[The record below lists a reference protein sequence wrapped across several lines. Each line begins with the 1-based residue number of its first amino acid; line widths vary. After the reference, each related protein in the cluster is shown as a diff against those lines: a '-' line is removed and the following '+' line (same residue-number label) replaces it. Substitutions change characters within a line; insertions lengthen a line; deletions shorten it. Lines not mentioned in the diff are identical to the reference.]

1 MKNRIVTW
9 IKDWAETA
17 ECFAWVIAATS
28 VIYGSALAWH
38 EGYHRW
44 GLFALTLIAGVLMQ
58 CGVNL
63 CNVYDGWT
71 KGQDQQK
78 DTFGD
83 IDNPLVQ
90 GRIKLEHVRN
100 GAIGAFTV
108 ASLIGFY
115 LAYVCGWPILVF
127 GLIGLI
133 GGRSYTGGPL
143 SYKEA
148 GLGPIIVL
156 FLMGHLM
163 ILPSY
168 FIQSGHFA
176 WWVVL
181 AATPVSMLISMV
193 MQAND
198 IRDVEDDI
206 KTGVRSM
213 ATRLGRRGALG
224 LYAGMWIGAYAI
236 QGLCVSQGYLP
247 YTSALTVLLW
257 PQLFK
262 MAKTYSDPQVSRE
275 NIVALEKMSAQLHL
289 KYGLLNIIALLLPW

>member
-1 MKNRIVTW
+1 MGIKAK

-17 ECFAWVIAATS
+17 ECFAWVVSAVS
-28 VIYGSALAWH
+28 VTFGSALAWH
-38 EGYHRW
+38 RGHCHL
-44 GLFALTLIAGVLMQ
+44 GLFALTLVAGVLMQ

-63 CNVYDGWT
+63 CNVYDGWV
-71 KGQDQQK
+71 KGQDQEK
-78 DTFGD
+78 NTFGD
-83 IDNPLVQ
+83 CDNPLVQ
-90 GRIKLEHVRN
+90 GRISLENVKR
-100 GAIGAFTV
+100 GAIGAFTI

-115 LAYVCGWPILVF
+115 LAYRCGWPILVF

-156 FLMGHLM
+156 ILMGHLM

-168 FIQSGHFA
+168 FIQNGTFE
-176 WWVVL
+176 WWPAL
-181 AATPVSMLISMV
+181 AGTPIALLISMV

-213 ATRLGRRGALG
+213 ATRLGRKGALK
-224 LYAGMWIGAYAI
+224 LYAGMWISAFAI
-236 QGLCVSQGYLP
+236 QAYCVHLGLLP
-247 YTSALTVLLW
+247 YTSAATVVLW
-257 PQLFK
+257 PVLFK
-262 MAKTYSDPQVSRE
+262 MARQFSGAEFTRE
-275 NIVALEKMSAQLHL
+275 DVVALEKKSAKLHL
-289 KYGLLNIIALLLPW
+289 AYGLINIIALILPF